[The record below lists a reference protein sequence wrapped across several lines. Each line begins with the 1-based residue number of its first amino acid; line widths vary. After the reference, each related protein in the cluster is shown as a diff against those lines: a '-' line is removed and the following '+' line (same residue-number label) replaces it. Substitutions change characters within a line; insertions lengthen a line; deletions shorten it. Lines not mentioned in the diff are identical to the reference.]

1 MSYFGDCLQKFG
13 TYGYLILHTFKI
25 FYILKTEQWMR
36 RNNGHVVTVCQA
48 AELFGCGIAK
58 GAGDHSSEDANEC

>member
-1 MSYFGDCLQKFG
+1 
-13 TYGYLILHTFKI
+13 
-25 FYILKTEQWMR
+25 MR